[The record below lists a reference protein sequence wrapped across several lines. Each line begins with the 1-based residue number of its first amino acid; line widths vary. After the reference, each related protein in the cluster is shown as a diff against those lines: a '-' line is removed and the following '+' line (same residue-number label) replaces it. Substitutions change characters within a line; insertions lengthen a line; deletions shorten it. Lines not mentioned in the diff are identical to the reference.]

1 MIACNE
7 TLEHEGTKAMA
18 LGISNAKRRGE
29 NTATGCAKT
38 CCCNLFPA
46 SFLSNTTYYELP

>member
-1 MIACNE
+1 MSACNE